1 MRAAVELLGCLPL
14 CRKKSLEKLLLL
26 LLLRVVCREVLE
38 WVLTAGVGCAARTQT
53 PQRATTAVRLDACVQ
68 KAAEM
73 WHHLIKAHQARPK
86 GCVAVGCHS
95 HACQCWVVR

>member
-1 MRAAVELLGCLPL
+1 MRAAVGLLGCLLL
-14 CRKKSLEKLLLL
+14 CRKKSLEKLLLLL

-38 WVLTAGVGCAARTQT
+38 WVLTAGVGCAET
-53 PQRATTAVRLDACVQ
+53 PQRATTAVRLEACAN
-68 KAAEM
+68 KAAQM
-73 WHHLIKAHQARPK
+73 WHHRINAHQAGPK